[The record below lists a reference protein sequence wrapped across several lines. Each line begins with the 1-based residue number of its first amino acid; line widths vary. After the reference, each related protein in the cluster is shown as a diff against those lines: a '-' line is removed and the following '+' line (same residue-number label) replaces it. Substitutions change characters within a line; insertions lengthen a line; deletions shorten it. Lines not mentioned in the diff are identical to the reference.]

1 MKAKTKTTKTMKT
14 LPNIFRGAAVWRGLG
29 MKSNKLD
36 TFIEKKA
43 MDNFDAT
50 RAMWIVVA
58 DGSLKDL
65 AAPAEIKGFADRNDA
80 IRFAQARANGNID
93 HRVLRVT
100 DQVLV
105 VGTLNDL

>member
-1 MKAKTKTTKTMKT
+1 MGMKADE
-14 LPNIFRGAAVWRGLG
+14 
-29 MKSNKLD
+29 LD
-36 TFIEKKA
+36 TLTEKSA
-43 MDNFDAT
+43 LDDFDAT
-50 RAMWIVVA
+50 REMWIIVE
-58 DGSLKDL
+58 DGALKDL
-65 AAPAEIKGFADRNDA
+65 DGCTEIKGFSDRDAA